1 MKSGYCG
8 GHDNTRGFR
17 THFARYGADF
27 VTFLLHHGGFAH
39 NHWANAL
46 RCASI
51 DLRAQQS
58 NPDVRHW

>member
-8 GHDNTRGFR
+8 ERDNTRGFR
-17 THFARYGADF
+17 TYFYGNGADF

-39 NHWANAL
+39 YLWANAL

-58 NPDVRHW
+58 NRDVRPW